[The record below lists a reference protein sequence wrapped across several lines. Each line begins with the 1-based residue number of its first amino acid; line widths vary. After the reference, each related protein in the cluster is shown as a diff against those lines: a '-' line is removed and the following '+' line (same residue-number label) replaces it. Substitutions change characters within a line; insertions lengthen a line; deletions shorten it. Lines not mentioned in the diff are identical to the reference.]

1 MPENSRFLMVRRNDL
16 PEGRALPEGCWT
28 VIADSE
34 IHPRQWVWHRLHGPA
49 PQGSDD
55 ESRQWIA
62 IPEPQSGSLR
72 SLPHEW
78 ASCYVDDEGIP
89 LTPLFFASTAT

>member
-1 MPENSRFLMVRRNDL
+1 MPENSHFLMVRRNDL

-34 IHPRQWVWHRLHGPA
+34 IHPRQWVWHSLHAPA
-49 PQGSDD
+49 PEGSDD

-62 IPEPQSGSLR
+62 IPKFQSGSLKG
-72 SLPHEW
+72 LPHKW
-78 ASCYVDDEGIP
+78 ATCVVDGEGIP
-89 LTPLFFASTAT
+89 LTSLFFASTAT